1 MLRHE
6 NGAGTSRATKGRL
19 GINTTG
25 HEMADG
31 QAPLRSYNMF
41 PESVEKLGHS
51 FQSTRKI
58 LVTLMKLLI

>member
-1 MLRHE
+1 MELGHPELQR
-6 NGAGTSRATKGRL
+6 GVWAPTPQATRW
-19 GINTTG
+19 
-25 HEMADG
+25 ADG

-41 PESVEKLGHS
+41 PESVEKLGHY